1 MEGLIIWLYIV
12 AGILWI
18 IFSIFITDKIVN
30 KIEDIFNNYYVGL
43 EDSTLAIIFTAL
55 IVIIIALP
63 VIFLV

>member
-12 AGILWI
+12 AGILWA

-30 KIEDIFNNYYVGL
+30 KIEDIFNNYYVEL
-43 EDSTLAIIFTAL
+43 EDSTLAIIFTA
-55 IVIIIALP
+55 IVVIIIALP

>member
-30 KIEDIFNNYYVGL
+30 KIEDIFNNYYVEL
-43 EDSTLAIIFTAL
+43 EDSTLAIIFTAI